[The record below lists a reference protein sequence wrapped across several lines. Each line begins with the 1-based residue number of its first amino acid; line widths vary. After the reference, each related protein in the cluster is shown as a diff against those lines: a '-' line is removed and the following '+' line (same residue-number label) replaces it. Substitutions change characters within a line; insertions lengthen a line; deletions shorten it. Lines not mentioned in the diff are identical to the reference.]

1 MALQELVTR
10 ALGGVT
16 VDVESNVTPPIR
28 AFDSSDTGPSILDL
42 LGVKTRLVVR
52 SVDGRPIAEYGE
64 PLRTNYALAGFLVLV
79 GVAALIVLGAGVGR
93 LIR

>member
-1 MALQELVTR
+1 LALQELVTR

-28 AFDSSDTGPSILDL
+28 AYDSRDTGPSLL
-42 LGVKTRLVVR
+42 AVLGVKTRLVVR

-64 PLRTNYALAGFLVLV
+64 PLRPNYALAGFLVLV
-79 GVAALIVLGAGVGR
+79 GAASLILLGAVTAR